1 MQGPLGGICIEWCD
15 FCFQRGKFYKL
26 CFTLIS
32 AWAVS
37 SWENSFLLGKNG
49 CEALATTK
57 GRFYC
62 KENCLLLLPKEAKH
76 MRQNHKYFPVCK
88 PCENVIFH
96 QWWEYF
102 PTLLFPFLKIMVSMA
117 KVTIYTYKTS
127 SLQSNSVNIGIKHVG
142 YIFCKM
148 WYRGRS
154 SPHTVRLWF
163 WLSETIVSNGGPLT
177 LRRKSER
184 KGSWGLI
191 WILHGPGRSWMN
203 EDLGWLGTSFCI
215 KEKRGWR

>member
-1 MQGPLGGICIEWCD
+1 MDPTSSVLRLILEAHLDHRGEDWTLYVNSGHDLKTSTHMTWDLFLHLLERKLIYMYVLPLSVSVQGPLGGIYIEWCD

-26 CFTLIS
+26 CFTFIS

-49 CEALATTK
+49 CEALAKTK

-62 KENCLLLLPKEAKH
+62 KENCLLLLPKKAKH

-102 PTLLFPFLKIMVSMA
+102 PTLLFPFVKIMVSMA
-117 KVTIYTYKTS
+117 KVIIYTCKTS
-127 SLQSNSVNIGIKHVG
+127 LLQSNIMNVIIKLV
-142 YIFCKM
+142 
-148 WYRGRS
+148 
-154 SPHTVRLWF
+154 
-163 WLSETIVSNGGPLT
+163 E
-177 LRRKSER
+177 
-184 KGSWGLI
+184 
-191 WILHGPGRSWMN
+191 
-203 EDLGWLGTSFCI
+203 
-215 KEKRGWR
+215 